1 MDNEKFHCSICIS
14 DDDSTPITKL
24 ECNHTFHIKCINKW
38 WNTGSIKCPLCL
50 TDQQHIKIKRDE
62 IIRRQHRF
70 CIITENIYFR
80 VLEPIVYCSEP
91 NLDTQLLISHES
103 TVLPETVIIGRI
115 VEGSEFI
122 RTIVNDYVLGYVYCY
137 LPIYSNNRLNLEE
150 IIRNKKKCCSCF

>member
-50 TDQQHIKIKRDE
+50 TDQEHIKIKRDL
-62 IIRRQHRF
+62 IRKHQRY
-70 CIITENIYFR
+70 CVITDNINFR

-91 NLDTQLLISHES
+91 NLDTQLLICPDT

-115 VEGSEFI
+115 VEGRNFI
-122 RTIVNDYVLGYVYCY
+122 RTVVNDYLMGDVYCY
-137 LPIYSNNRLNLEE
+137 LPIHSNDRLNLE
-150 IIRNKKKCCSCF
+150 IIRNKEKCFSCF